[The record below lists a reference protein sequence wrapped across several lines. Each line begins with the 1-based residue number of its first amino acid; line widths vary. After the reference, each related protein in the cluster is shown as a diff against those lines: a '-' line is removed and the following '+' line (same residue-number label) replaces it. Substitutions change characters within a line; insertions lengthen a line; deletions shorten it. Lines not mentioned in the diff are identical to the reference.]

1 MIAQR
6 PHALAAAL
14 AAACLAGPVLALQPD
29 RVPNI
34 RNGSND
40 ITVAF

>member
-6 PHALAAAL
+6 PHAP
-14 AAACLAGPVLALQPD
+14 AACLAGPVLAPQPY

-34 RNGSND
+34 CNGSNE